1 MVQHILKMGGRFLKL
16 LRVHNVALALILKKT
31 TLSIL
36 KVTLGLE
43 SYSTKNGEN
52 LSYIVDKST

>member
-1 MVQHILKMGGRFLKL
+1 MGGRFLKL